1 MPRWSPFEPY
11 FWSLVK
17 KTNGCW
23 IWTGDSSKGYGRI
36 WRGTRRYAAHRVA
49 YELTVG
55 PIPPGLNAC
64 HHCDNRI
71 CVRPDH
77 IFLGTQKDN
86 MQDWT
91 KKGLNKAVASRSLF
105 KTGDDHWLRQ
115 NTKKAKIARQSISD
129 RRKLEWRETQRVAIR
144 DSRGRIMG
152 TRMAGS

>member
-1 MPRWSPFEPY
+1 M
-11 FWSLVK
+11 
-17 KTNGCW
+17 
-23 IWTGDSSKGYGRI
+23 
-36 WRGTRRYAAHRVA
+36 
-49 YELTVG
+49 G